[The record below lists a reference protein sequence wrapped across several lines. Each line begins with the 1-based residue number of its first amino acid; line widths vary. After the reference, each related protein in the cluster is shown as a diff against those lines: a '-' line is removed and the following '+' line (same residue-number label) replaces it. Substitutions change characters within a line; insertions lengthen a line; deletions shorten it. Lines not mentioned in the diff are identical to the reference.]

1 MQNAP
6 SELIYNADGS
16 IYHLALQPHQVAP
29 LVFLVGDPNRVA
41 QVSDH
46 FDDTEHR
53 ISKREFITHT
63 GRIGHQPVSVISTGI
78 GTDNI
83 DIVINEVDALFNM
96 DPHTRC
102 AKGTIQP
109 LTFIR
114 LGTSG
119 AIQSDIQP
127 GELLLSRYAIG
138 FDNLMHFYRPP
149 ALQSNDL
156 IEAFTQFVKGKA
168 DLPIQ
173 PYAFPADD
181 SLIHF
186 FDDTIKHQG
195 ITLTLPGF
203 YGPQGRRLRGDTHDT
218 ALWEILPDF
227 TWNGLRITNFEMESS
242 GIFGMAALLGHK
254 AISINM
260 ILANRALGTFHPK
273 PAAGISSMIERVLS
287 KIKQLPTTHQ
297 GL

>member
-16 IYHLALQPHQVAP
+16 IYHLALKPHQVAP
-29 LVFLVGDPNRVA
+29 LIFLVGDPNRVS
-41 QVSDH
+41 QVSDL
-46 FDDTEHR
+46 FDEVDYR

-63 GRIGHQPVSVISTGI
+63 GRLGQQSVSVISTGI

-83 DIVINEVDALFNM
+83 DIVLNEVDALFNI
-96 DPHTRC
+96 DPQTRQ
-102 AKGTIQP
+102 AKALIQH

-119 AIQSDIQP
+119 AIQSHIEP

-138 FDNLMHFYRPP
+138 FDNLMHFYRSPT
-149 ALQSNDL
+149 LQSNDL

-168 DLPIQ
+168 ALPIQ
-173 PYAFPADD
+173 PYAFPADE
-181 SLIHF
+181 SLVHF
-186 FDDTIKHQG
+186 FEDTIKHQG

-203 YGPQGRRLRGDTHDT
+203 YGPQGRRLRGDIHDT

-273 PAAGISSMIERVLS
+273 PAAGISSMIERILS